1 VVGKVHSSR
10 NEKASSYSHRGLHD
24 PGQAGVVRQDY
35 PQGMERS
42 LLFFHHR
49 DRRRGCHQPF
59 RFAYFSIKKGNEM
72 SG

>member
-42 LLFFHHR
+42 LLFFITVIV
-49 DRRRGCHQPF
+49 GGAVIN
-59 RFAYFSIKKGNEM
+59 RFALPTSL
-72 SG
+72 